1 MPSSAENTDIACPTS
16 TPDPQTH
23 QLHYVFFGL
32 TCAHWSYG
40 LFYMV
45 PSATFYAADIV
56 LRWHGTYTCKAAT
69 ARVHGRDQG
78 KEPTMVTLL
87 LPVPDSAA
95 DATVVAAGGC
105 PFLQKTRK
113 RLAATTVEP
122 SFETD
127 PWAGTTCYLQTRGLS
142 PLTHMGG
149 WSHPFTVAGS
159 IALDNATGAK
169 RALLV
174 HIAPERNWTL
184 RLTRAASKAGGG
196 ADVRMADVSVTSPLP
211 APPHLEHLAHSV
223 MMGKPLLLIG
233 AGSGVT
239 PAVALIRMLASRTLP
254 ATARVHLIV
263 IVRSMHVAEALDG
276 YMLPASAD
284 GATGLPWLTT
294 ELHLT
299 RKVVG
304 ADDVENTT
312 SSQVATVHGFQG
324 GFRLSTAGDGTLMAA
339 AAPYRLADV
348 PNLVGDGIAQVTGAS
363 KPCGSRRVVIDEL
376 ATLLGAFIGF
386 VGITWPLIGAAAD
399 APAPWSYKPTS
410 ISGMGALLL
419 GWTCAMV
426 GAWIALLLCD
436 AVTYCSAARTS
447 TRMAASSSSLAQPT
461 TEASSGGGASANSL
475 IVPLTSNGSRPD
487 MKARLEAFADQVA
500 SAGGEAGEMLVAA
513 GGPQVLFASIKEML
527 PAQVHVQRLTHPM

>member
-1 MPSSAENTDIACPTS
+1 MN
-16 TPDPQTH
+16 PQTH
-23 QLHYVFFGL
+23 QLHYVFFGF

-69 ARVHGRDQG
+69 ARVHGQDQG

-87 LPVPDSAA
+87 LPVPASAA
-95 DATVVAAGGC
+95 DATVVDTGGC
-105 PFLQKTRK
+105 PFLQRHKGNPPRSPPLSS
-113 RLAATTVEP
+113 LAPTAAVEP
-122 SFETD
+122 SFATD
-127 PWAGTTCYLQTRGLS
+127 PWAGTTCYLQIRGLS
-142 PLTHMGG
+142 PLRSMGG

-159 IALDNATGAK
+159 IALKNTNSAAS

-184 RLTRAASKAGGG
+184 SLTRTASKAGGG

-211 APPHLEHLAHSV
+211 APPHLEHLAYSV
-223 MMGKPLLLIG
+223 SMGKPLLVIG

-239 PAVALIRMLASRTLP
+239 PGVALIRMLASRTLP
-254 ATARVHLIV
+254 ATARVRLVV

-299 RKVVG
+299 RRAAG
-304 ADDVENTT
+304 ADDAGHTSLAQVTT
-312 SSQVATVHGFQG
+312 TAHGFQG
-324 GFRLSTAGDGTLMAA
+324 GFRLSASGDNELKAII
-339 AAPYRLADV
+339 APYCLADI
-348 PNLVGDGIAQVTGAS
+348 PNLVSDGVARFTGVS
-363 KPCGSRRVVIDEL
+363 MPCANRRVATNEL
-376 ATLLGAFIGF
+376 VTLLGAFFGF
-386 VGITWPLIGAAAD
+386 IAVTWPLIGAAAD

-410 ISGMGALLL
+410 VSGMGALLL
-419 GWTCAMV
+419 GWFCAMA

-436 AVTYCSAARTS
+436 AITYCSAALTNTAASTAEDLEISSEEVTS
-447 TRMAASSSSLAQPT
+447 TT
-461 TEASSGGGASANSL
+461 SL
-475 IVPLTSNGSRPD
+475 IVPLTSNGSRPC
-487 MKARLEAFADQVA
+487 MKARLEDFADQVT
-500 SAGGEAGEMLVAA
+500 SAGSDAGEMLVAA
-513 GGPQVLFASIKEML
+513 GGPQALFISMKKTL
-527 PAQVHVQRLTHPM
+527 PTHVHVQRLTHPM

>member
-1 MPSSAENTDIACPTS
+1 MTTLRAMRAL
-16 TPDPQTH
+16 Q
-23 QLHYVFFGL
+23 
-32 TCAHWSYG
+32 
-40 LFYMV
+40 FYMV

-56 LRWHGTYTCKAAT
+56 LRWHGTYTCRAAT
-69 ARVHGRDQG
+69 VRVHGQG
-78 KEPTMVTLL
+78 TQPTMVTLL
-87 LPVPDSAA
+87 LPVPASSA
-95 DATVVAAGGC
+95 DATVVAAGC
-105 PFLQKTRK
+105 PARQRHTAGHGRIAQRHLSF
-113 RLAATTVEP
+113 ATPLTSHTALIEP
-122 SFETD
+122 SVEVD
-127 PWAGTTCYLQTRGLS
+127 PWAGTTCYLRTRALS
-142 PLTHMGG
+142 PWSKMGG

-324 GFRLSTAGDGTLMAA
+324 GFRLSTAGDGTLRG
-339 AAPYRLADV
+339 RLH
-348 PNLVGDGIAQVTGAS
+348 
-363 KPCGSRRVVIDEL
+363 
-376 ATLLGAFIGF
+376 
-386 VGITWPLIGAAAD
+386 
-399 APAPWSYKPTS
+399 PA
-410 ISGMGALLL
+410 
-419 GWTCAMV
+419 
-426 GAWIALLLCD
+426 
-436 AVTYCSAARTS
+436 
-447 TRMAASSSSLAQPT
+447 
-461 TEASSGGGASANSL
+461 
-475 IVPLTSNGSRPD
+475 
-487 MKARLEAFADQVA
+487 
-500 SAGGEAGEMLVAA
+500 
-513 GGPQVLFASIKEML
+513 
-527 PAQVHVQRLTHPM
+527 